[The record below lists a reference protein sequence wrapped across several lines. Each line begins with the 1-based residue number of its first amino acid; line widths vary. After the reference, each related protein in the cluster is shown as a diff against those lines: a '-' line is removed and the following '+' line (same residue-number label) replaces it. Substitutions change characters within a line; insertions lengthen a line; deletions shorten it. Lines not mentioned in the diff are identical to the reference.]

1 MQCLFRLRVGA
12 FLLAQMVK
20 NLPATWEA
28 QVQSLGKKDSPG
40 EGNGYL
46 LEYSWLGNPM
56 DRGAWQATVHTV
68 TKSQTRLS
76 NGHFHFHYCHKHCL
90 CFEQTSVLFNMTHPS
105 Q

>member
-1 MQCLFRLRVGA
+1 MQCLFRLRAGA

-20 NLPATWEA
+20 NVPAMWES

-56 DRGAWQATVHTV
+56 DGGTWQAAVPGV
-68 TKSQTRLS
+68 TESDLTKLRTFSLS
-76 NGHFHFHYCHKHCL
+76 IL
-90 CFEQTSVLFNMTHPS
+90 S
-105 Q
+105 